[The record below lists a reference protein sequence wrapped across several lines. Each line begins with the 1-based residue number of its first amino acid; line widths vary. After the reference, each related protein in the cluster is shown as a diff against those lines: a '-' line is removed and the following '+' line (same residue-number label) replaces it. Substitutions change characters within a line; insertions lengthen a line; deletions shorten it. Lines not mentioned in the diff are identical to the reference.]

1 MKIEN
6 TTPNGVSEVGNV
18 TIQYRINKDE
28 NGNAVNLNATMYSG
42 LNIIGTANSDKLR
55 VIGISFRENG
65 LTNQERKDV
74 VNQIL
79 DDIEET
85 FNETE
90 SATSSEE

>member
-6 TTPNGVSEVGNV
+6 TTSTGVSEVGNV
-18 TIQYRINKDE
+18 TIQYRIKKDV
-28 NGNAVNLNATMYSG
+28 NGNSIDLNATMYSG
-42 LNIIGTANSDKLR
+42 LNVIGTASSDKLR

-65 LTNQERKDV
+65 LTAQERKDV

-85 FNETE
+85 FADT
-90 SATSSEE
+90 SAKS

>member
-6 TTPNGVSEVGNV
+6 TTSTGVSEVGNV
-18 TIQYRINKDE
+18 TIQYRIKKDV
-28 NGNAVNLNATMYSG
+28 NGNSIDLNATMYSG
-42 LNIIGTANSDKLR
+42 LNVIGTASSDKLR

-65 LTNQERKDV
+65 LTAQERKDV

-85 FNETE
+85 FADA
-90 SATSSEE
+90 SAKS